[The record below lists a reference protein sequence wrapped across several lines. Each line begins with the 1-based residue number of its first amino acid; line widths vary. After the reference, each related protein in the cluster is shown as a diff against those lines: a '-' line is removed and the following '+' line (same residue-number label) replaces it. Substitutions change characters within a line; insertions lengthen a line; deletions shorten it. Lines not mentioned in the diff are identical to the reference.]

1 MADNLQMNQGSGGKL
16 LATDQV
22 TINSETVDV
31 PRIKTGF
38 GVDGSYDGEA
48 SNTTPFPVNAYINS
62 STMQDGTTQLTPK
75 FAYVNITAD
84 GDIVAL
90 VSSKKI
96 RVLALSASE
105 LDQTADVVLS
115 IETGTGTGAVKAI
128 LAGWD
133 VQTIQGLPWCPVG
146 WFETTSGEALYADVS
161 GTTPDL
167 NISVVYVEV

>member
-1 MADNLQMNQGSGGKL
+1 MSDNTRMNQGAGGDL
-16 LATDQV
+16 MAADEV
-22 TINSETVDV
+22 TINSESVKV

-38 GVDGSYDGEA
+38 GVEGSYDGEA
-48 SNTTPFPVNAYINS
+48 SNTTPFPINAYMNS

-90 VSSKKI
+90 VSGKKI
-96 RVLALSASE
+96 RVLALSVNE

-115 IETGTGTGAVKAI
+115 IETAAGSGAVKAI
-128 LAGWD
+128 FAGWD
-133 VQTIQGLPWCPVG
+133 VQTIQGLPFSPVG
-146 WFETTSGEALYADVS
+146 WFETVAGEALYADVS